1 MRTIKT
7 LFTATAVIMIL
18 SAATVGYAADK
29 KTATSAAKSD
39 VVATVN
45 GEAIT
50 RQSLVDR
57 LIKQAGSSMLEQMI
71 DMLIIKQAA
80 VKAGIKITDAEVNA
94 EVAEI
99 RSQFPNEAAF
109 EEALKRYKLDLNAL
123 KADMAPRLM
132 LDKLTAADTAVT
144 DDEIKKHY
152 DENKQR
158 YTVPETVRARHILV
172 KTEKEARKALEQ
184 LKSGDKKFDELAAEI
199 SIDPGSKANGGD
211 LGTFIRGQMVPEFEM
226 AAFAVNVGEISDIV
240 KTNYGYHIIKVEA
253 REAER
258 EMSLTSVKDEIKKML
273 MDEKR
278 KAVIPGWI
286 QEQRSK
292 AKVEIT
298 L

>member
-7 LFTATAVIMIL
+7 LFTATAAIMIL
-18 SAATVGYAADK
+18 STATAGYAADK
-29 KTATSAAKSD
+29 KTAASAARPD
-39 VVATVN
+39 IVATVN

-57 LIKQAGSSMLEQMI
+57 LIKQGGSSMLEQMI

-80 VKAGIKITDAEVNA
+80 AKAGIKITDAEVNA
-94 EVAEI
+94 GVAEI
-99 RSQFPNEAAF
+99 KSQFPNEAAF
-109 EEALKRYKLDLNAL
+109 EEALKRYKIDLESL
-123 KADMAPRLM
+123 KTNMVPQLM
-132 LDKLTAADTAVT
+132 LDKLTAADTAVA

-172 KTEKEARKALEQ
+172 QTEEEARKALEQ

-226 AAFAVNVGEISDIV
+226 AAFAVNVGETSDIV

-258 EMSLTSVKDEIKKML
+258 EMSLTSVKDEIKKIL